1 MKIPFSRALVPAV
14 FATSLMLGAAVPAS
28 VAAQTFPDKPL
39 RLVTAYP
46 PGGGTSLHASI
57 ITAVAEQHFGQPMI
71 SVIRAG
77 GGGVVGATEVVRS
90 PADGYTMLFGD
101 PTINTLRPQ
110 VEKLPFKV
118 DDFVPVARINYSP
131 VIFVAS
137 PKAPFNDLKGMIDFA
152 KSKPGELVYS
162 SDNLNGLTYVAFE
175 MLKLRSGTRM
185 RGVELGGGGP
195 AITQLLGGNTLAY
208 AGLPVVV
215 GDHIKSGA
223 VKALCVTDDVRLDA
237 FKDIPTCAEA
247 GAPIVWRF
255 WLGAMAP
262 KGTPPER
269 IAVLSDGFRKMVA
282 DKGFQA
288 LITRIGSKTDYLDHK
303 AFAEVLAKEAEDLRT
318 LYAAIKK

>member
-1 MKIPFSRALVPAV
+1 MNRLLARSLV
-14 FATSLMLGAAVPAS
+14 ATLVACATLTGG
-28 VAAQTFPDKPL
+28 VAAAQAFPDKPL

-77 GGGVVGATEVVRS
+77 GGGVVGATEVAKA

-101 PTINTLRPQ
+101 PTINSLRPQ
-110 VEKLPFKV
+110 VENLPFKV

-131 VIFVAS
+131 VIFVAG
-137 PKAPFNDLKGMIDFA
+137 PKAPFSDLKGLIDYA
-152 KSKPGELVYS
+152 KAKPNELVYS
-162 SDNLNGLTYVAFE
+162 SDNVNGLTYVAFE
-175 MLKLRSGTRM
+175 MLKLRSGTQM

-195 AITQLLGGNTLAY
+195 AITQLLGGNTMAY

-223 VKALCVTDDVRLDA
+223 VKPICVTDDVRLDS
-237 FKDIPTCAEA
+237 FKDIPTCKEA
-247 GAPIVWRF
+247 GAEIVWRF
-255 WLGAMAP
+255 WLGAMVP

-269 IAVLSDGFRKMVA
+269 IAILSEGYRKMVEDA
-282 DKGFQA
+282 GFKA
-288 LITRIGSKTDYLDHK
+288 LIGRIGSKIDYLDHK
-303 AFAEVLAKEAEDLRT
+303 AFAAVLAKEVEDLRA
-318 LYAAIKK
+318 LYASIKK